1 MTVGTV
7 YNKSKLVTYAASKKN
22 THNTRTIY
30 QVTVFNIASLTRDP
44 LVYLLHNSQMNE

>member
-7 YNKSKLVTYAASKKN
+7 YNKSKLVTYAASK

-44 LVYLLHNSQMNE
+44 LVYLLHNSQMKE